1 MAFKYPDLF
10 CAASS
15 VAGAVVNWEEEHMT
29 RALECTF
36 GDVNNPASKAY
47 FDSLHPSVFAT
58 RNASTIKKNN
68 LKVRMFVGTAD
79 KLYNDNGTLIM
90 TRFHQL
96 LNDLKIPHN
105 YEIVPDAN
113 HSPQQLFAPDKLKY
127 DVNFWN
133 EAFLRIVN

>member
-1 MAFKYPDLF
+1 
-10 CAASS
+10 
-15 VAGAVVNWEEEHMT
+15 MT

-79 KLYNDNGTLIM
+79 KLYNDNGTLIT

-96 LNDLKIPHN
+96 LDDLKIPHT
-105 YEIVPDAN
+105 YDIVPDAN

-133 EAFLRIVN
+133 EAFEYFK